1 MLVLTC
7 LSFSACNAEYTIT
20 KIRQDSY
27 TLKAFRRQGGGGFL
41 KAERSGEDGPF
52 NVSFTGKSTGP
63 GTGTEFLFE
72 LYRNGSS
79 SSNSSSFSSY
89 FYTIH
94 PADWPEYMLAI
105 AEGGLVAKK
114 AHNSTAE
121 LTDKNYQF
129 LTRDHQFVHADDE
142 EPEVDVI
149 DELTV
154 IVSKANGHAIKSA
167 KGGRVLWSSNWRDC
181 GTWIYFGQ

>member
-63 GTGTEFLFE
+63 GTG
-72 LYRNGSS
+72 
-79 SSNSSSFSSY
+79 
-89 FYTIH
+89 
-94 PADWPEYMLAI
+94 EYLLLN
-105 AEGGLVAKK
+105 EVVNYSQRQAKK
-114 AHNSTAE
+114 FTI
-121 LTDKNYQF
+121 
-129 LTRDHQFVHADDE
+129 AD
-142 EPEVDVI
+142 I
-149 DELTV
+149 KLTV
-154 IVSKANGHAIKSA
+154 KRVSSHLIDMQT
-167 KGGRVLWSSNWRDC
+167 SNEC
-181 GTWIYFGQ
+181 YGFT